1 MSRRRFLVPPE
12 ALRAEVVELPPAEA
26 AHARR
31 VLRLGVG
38 GEVWLLDGAGTLARA
53 ELVEVGR
60 RAVRARVLQ
69 RLQPEPP
76 RPRLVLCLGLL
87 KGPAMEQA
95 VTKLTELVVDEL
107 RPFTSSRSVP
117 RLKDAAARL
126 SRWRRLADQALKQC
140 GAARPPRLFAP
151 EPLDGL
157 LPRAREGAARLLL
170 YEGASRPTLA
180 QALAGEAEAEEVW
193 LVVGPEGGFAPSE
206 VEAAREL
213 GFGVVGL
220 GETVLRAETAAV
232 VGAGLVRFGAWPR
245 A

>member
-1 MSRRRFLVPPE
+1 VSRRRFLVPPE
-12 ALRAEVVELPPAEA
+12 ALRAEVVELHPEEA

-38 GEVWLLDGAGTLARA
+38 EEVWLLDGAGTLARA

-60 RAVRARVLQ
+60 QAVRARVLQ
-69 RLQPEPP
+69 RLRPEPP

-87 KGPAMEQA
+87 KGPAMDLA
-95 VTKLTELVVDEL
+95 VTKLTELAVDEL

-126 SRWRRLADQALKQC
+126 SRWQRLAGQALKQC
-140 GAARPPRLFAP
+140 GAARPPQISAP
-151 EPLDGL
+151 EPLEEL
-157 LPRAREGAARLLL
+157 LPRAREDTMRLLL

-180 QALAGEAEAEEVW
+180 QALASGPEVGEVW
-193 LVVGPEGGFAPSE
+193 LVVGPEGGFAPQE
-206 VEAAREL
+206 VEAARRL
-213 GFGVVGL
+213 GFRVVGL
-220 GETVLRAETAAV
+220 GPTVLRAETAAV
-232 VGAGLVRFGAWPR
+232 VAAGLVRLGVVAR